1 VGFLESSAARKRCGS
16 SANLENVWS
25 GGKFWPW
32 YLEGE
37 VDESRTPC
45 RDWVGAEDSMRTLA
59 HDWVGAEYSM
69 ITLVHA
75 IVGEAGTLGTGV
87 FDHSDQLPDFLCP

>member
-1 VGFLESSAARKRCGS
+1 
-16 SANLENVWS
+16 
-25 GGKFWPW
+25 
-32 YLEGE
+32 
-37 VDESRTPC
+37 
-45 RDWVGAEDSMRTLA
+45 MRTLA

>member
-1 VGFLESSAARKRCGS
+1 MCFGEHEGTHQHEARGVVVGFLESSERKSCGF

-25 GGKFWPW
+25 GGKFWSW
-32 YLEGE
+32 YLVGE

-59 HDWVGAEYSM
+59 H
-69 ITLVHA
+69 A
-75 IVGEAGTLGTGV
+75 IVGEAGTLGTGGMGV
-87 FDHSDQLPDFLCP
+87 V